1 MRFGWP
7 YLYPP
12 GFMATHSNK
21 SSKSYKS
28 GKTWL
33 SPPDARGPE
42 LFRINS
48 HWGSKMISPNAS
60 EQRDFIDWVHVSNH
74 VQPFLAELSESEA
87 IERAQRGDACAF
99 ERIYQLHSARVYALC
114 LRMVGNSAEAEDLTQ
129 EAFLMLLRKIRT
141 FRGESAFSTWL
152 HRITVNI
159 VLMRLRR
166 KTSFETP
173 LEENKERESDRPAVR
188 ETFATTDL
196 LLAGSLDRLNLQ
208 RAMEQLTPFQKL
220 VVVLHDIQGYKHNEI
235 AKMLDWSIGNSKSR
249 LHRARARLRMLLQES
264 LSLSCI
270 TPPRT
275 AHAASSV

>member
-1 MRFGWP
+1 
-7 YLYPP
+7 
-12 GFMATHSNK
+12 
-21 SSKSYKS
+21 
-28 GKTWL
+28 
-33 SPPDARGPE
+33 
-42 LFRINS
+42 
-48 HWGSKMISPNAS
+48 
-60 EQRDFIDWVHVSNH
+60 
-74 VQPFLAELSESEA
+74 
-87 IERAQRGDACAF
+87 
-99 ERIYQLHSARVYALC
+99 
-114 LRMVGNSAEAEDLTQ
+114 MVGNSAEAEDLTQ

-264 LSLSCI
+264 LSLGCI